1 MHDIRCLSIGGRAN
15 HIPVLRTKLSTTFD
29 FLCDYSFE
37 SNVNLMLTQELTR
50 MRERATAL
58 LAYKALLPVRFS
70 VDASRALQDIERE
83 LLAG

>member
-1 MHDIRCLSIGGRAN
+1 MV
-15 HIPVLRTKLSTTFD
+15 VLITYSVVRTNVIFCA
-29 FLCDYSFE
+29 FFIFFVISFE
-37 SNVNLMLTQELTR
+37 NNISLILLQELTR

-70 VDASRALQDIERE
+70 VDASLALQDIERE